1 MPTVVIQSPKDE
13 ERTKLLERP
22 RQFKSRIENK
32 YNIDRLTVFGSVA
45 RGSYE
50 RDSDVDLIIVG
61 DEFKGKSVLKRAV
74 PFYLEWDPLCPVDI
88 LCYTPEEF
96 ESKKRQVSIV
106 QEALK
111 EGIEV

>member
-1 MPTVVIQSPKDE
+1 MDR
-13 ERTKLLERP
+13 ERTKLLEQLK
-22 RQFKSRIENK
+22 QFKSRIEKK
-32 YNIDRLTVFGSVA
+32 YNIDRLIVFGSSA
-45 RGSYE
+45 RGAYD
-50 RDSDVDLIIVG
+50 RDSDIDLIIVG

-74 PFYLEWDPLCPVDI
+74 PLYLEWDLGCPVDI

>member
-1 MPTVVIQSPKDE
+1 MDRG
-13 ERTKLLERP
+13 RTKLVERI
-22 RQFKSRIENK
+22 REFKSRIGKK
-32 YNIDRLTVFGSVA
+32 YNIDRLIVFGSVA
-45 RGSYE
+45 RGFYE

-74 PFYLEWDPLCPVDI
+74 PFYLEWDLGCPVDI

-106 QEALK
+106 REALK
-111 EGIEV
+111 EGIEI